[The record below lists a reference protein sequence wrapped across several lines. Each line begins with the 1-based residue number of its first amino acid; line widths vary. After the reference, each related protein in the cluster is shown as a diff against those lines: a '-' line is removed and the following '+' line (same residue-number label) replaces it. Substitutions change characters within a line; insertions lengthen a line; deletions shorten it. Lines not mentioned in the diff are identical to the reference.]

1 MEAMVSVQ
9 FVKFASFS
17 SAFWSSEPYTRGY
30 VRAAS
35 RTRFPGTSLAVVQK
49 AESGRRTGSSSHV
62 DVTESSER
70 VNAQGSRKFD
80 RVSAHAIDED
90 DSTPVKGSSH
100 WPRIEGASNPLTS
113 EEESVLAAEVQDL
126 VQLQRQRDELEA
138 KLGRTPSV
146 EEWADFVG
154 SSVFRL
160 YARIGRGRAAKRK
173 MVSANL
179 PLVHSVAG
187 RFLGKGLSHTELC
200 QEGVLGLLKSTEK
213 YDTSYKTKFSSY
225 TFLWIWE
232 GMSAAVKKF
241 RHVLR
246 ISRTVYETASL
257 VLRHK
262 EEFQSS
268 HGREPTLQELADLS
282 LVDKDTIRNTMRLV
296 RPAKSLE
303 QMVSTVDG
311 EYEKQVADPDRSVRP
326 WFHLRDEDMKMD
338 INNALHSLSSRE
350 QEVLEMRYGL
360 DGKRPLSRAEVA
372 SLMNLSYETIRLTE
386 KKALG
391 KLRHIAKEDGLQAY
405 LSRTF
410 WDQ

>member
-160 YARIGRGRAAKRK
+160 YA
-173 MVSANL
+173 
-179 PLVHSVAG
+179 
-187 RFLGKGLSHTELC
+187 
-200 QEGVLGLLKSTEK
+200 
-213 YDTSYKTKFSSY
+213 
-225 TFLWIWE
+225 
-232 GMSAAVKKF
+232 
-241 RHVLR
+241 
-246 ISRTVYETASL
+246 RTVYETASL